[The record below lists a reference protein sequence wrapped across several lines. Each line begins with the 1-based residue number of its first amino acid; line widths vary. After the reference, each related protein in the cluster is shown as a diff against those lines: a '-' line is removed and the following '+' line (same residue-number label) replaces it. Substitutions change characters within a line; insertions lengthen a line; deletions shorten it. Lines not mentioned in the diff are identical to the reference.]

1 MNDINQ
7 DDLAVDLYYKL
18 GPKIF
23 TEENHIYNESESPE
37 EEVDWNHQDMPLPIF
52 INFIN
57 SSVLKKGS
65 ITLLVVC
72 LVPSS

>member
-37 EEVDWNHQDMPLPIF
+37 EEVDWDH
-52 INFIN
+52 
-57 SSVLKKGS
+57 
-65 ITLLVVC
+65 
-72 LVPSS
+72 